1 MFHLTSPLI
10 LIVLSGQMGSG
21 KSTIANHFSAKGFT
35 HIRLGEF
42 FKSQAREHQMDFVPY
57 MEQLERTV
65 GEEGKA
71 RILME
76 HVSKIA
82 GKSQGVIIESAYS
95 RPFIDSLRKSFAESN
110 IFVVTTTSQ
119 KKIRVQRVAARNNV
133 SRKEAFRLVSFWD
146 AKRRQLGIDDVRK
159 LSDLIVSNSRIQK
172 NTVGRV
178 VENRV
183 RTRLHD
189 RLVSVLRRTGK
200 R

>member
-1 MFHLTSPLI
+1 MPKPLI

-21 KSTIANHFSAKGFT
+21 KSTIAQHFREQGFT

-42 FKSQAREHQMDFVPY
+42 FKSQARDQQMEFVPY

-76 HVSKIA
+76 HVSKLA
-82 GKSQGVIIESAYS
+82 SKSSGVIIESAYS
-95 RPFIDSLRKSFAESN
+95 KPFIDSLRKSFVGSN

-119 KKIRVQRVAARNNV
+119 KKIRVQRVTARNNV

-178 VENRV
+178 VESQV
-183 RTRLHD
+183 RARLHD
-189 RLVSVLRRTGK
+189 RLFSVLRRTGK